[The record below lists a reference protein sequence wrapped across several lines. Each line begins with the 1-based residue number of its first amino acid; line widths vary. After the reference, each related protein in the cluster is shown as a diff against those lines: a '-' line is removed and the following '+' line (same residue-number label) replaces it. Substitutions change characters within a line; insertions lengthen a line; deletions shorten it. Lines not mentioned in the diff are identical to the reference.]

1 MKASAIL
8 LTSLGSVDMT
18 ISVCLNSLFYNCQK
32 YSSDKFSSS
41 NLKDYLN
48 AKAKPRENV
57 KKTETVCILSYIVP
71 KGGRGRVSRFQEKWT
86 MLLTTI
92 FWRLPKGQATVVCCR
107 VNLFCK
113 LYFLLY
119 CLFYG
124 FTSISDKILFV

>member
-41 NLKDYLN
+41 KKDYLN

-57 KKTETVCILSYIVP
+57 KKTETVCILYIELHCLCP
-71 KGGRGRVSRFQEKWT
+71 KRGEGSGLTVSRKMDNVT
-86 MLLTTI
+86 NYNLLTSSQ
-92 FWRLPKGQATVVCCR
+92 RPGNCC
-107 VNLFCK
+107 VL
-113 LYFLLY
+113 
-119 CLFYG
+119 
-124 FTSISDKILFV
+124 